1 MGLKPNTIEESKFEY
16 SPLDKIFNKVLSEDD
31 KKRLLKRLENIKDK
45 NEKQLQV
52 IKDQRE
58 KLLKELKNINRRKT
72 LKTTDESSEEKEEV
86 YKLLFDSKKINDTLD
101 NAELV
106 STKTD
111 GTKYDFNRFLL
122 SLRCI
127 EKIYQYKIT
136 LDEAIKKQA
145 EIKELINK
153 LNNYGPRSS
162 KKVKEK
168 KRVLESAKK
177 LFDARED
184 IIDFFVK

>member
-1 MGLKPNTIEESKFEY
+1 MI
-16 SPLDKIFNKVLSEDD
+16 
-31 KKRLLKRLENIKDK
+31 KKGLLKRLENIKDK

-101 NAELV
+101 NAEIV

-122 SLRCI
+122 SLKFI
-127 EKIYQYKIT
+127 EKTHNYEIT
-136 LDEAIKKQA
+136 LDEAI
-145 EIKELINK
+145 N
-153 LNNYGPRSS
+153 
-162 KKVKEK
+162 
-168 KRVLESAKK
+168 
-177 LFDARED
+177 
-184 IIDFFVK
+184 